1 MNPFFSVIIP
11 LFNKENEIKS
21 TLESVLSQTFQ
32 DFEVIV
38 IDDGSTDNG
47 KKIVE
52 DFNNSKIK
60 LISTRNNG
68 VSKARNIGIEEA
80 KGDLIASGVFDESDY
95 VRDFE
100 MFQSQFIN
108 HK

>member
-80 KGDLIASGVFDESDY
+80 KGALIAFLEAD
-95 VRDFE
+95 DFWFE
-100 MFQSQFIN
+100 NHLQLLSELFI
-108 HK
+108 K